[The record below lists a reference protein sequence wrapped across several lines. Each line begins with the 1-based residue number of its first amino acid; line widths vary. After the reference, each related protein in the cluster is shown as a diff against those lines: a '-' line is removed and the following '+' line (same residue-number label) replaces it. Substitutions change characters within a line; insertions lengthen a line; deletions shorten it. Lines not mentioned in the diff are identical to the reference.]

1 MDSIGDDS
9 IAAHENGFEKFG
21 GEGLLASSVGLGW
34 SGLSAELVTH
44 GRGVIEYQGAES
56 GAEIHVAISSSNS
69 FVTRSTGGVVDR
81 TIAERGTIWLSPP
94 GPKECL
100 FDISTPVPQV
110 LHIYLPS
117 QHFSADSLG
126 IGADAAAAHTA
137 AAVAALA
144 EFGRTRLRHSLARRI
159 PGGFF

>member
-34 SGLSAELVTH
+34 SGLSAELLTH
-44 GRGVIEYQGAES
+44 GPGVNEYQGAES
-56 GAEIHVAISSSNS
+56 RAEIHVAISSSNS

-81 TIAERGTIWLSPP
+81 AIADRGTIWLSPP
-94 GPKECL
+94 GPKEVR
-100 FDISTPVPQV
+100 FDISAPVPQV

-117 QHFSADSLG
+117 QHFSAD
-126 IGADAAAAHTA
+126 
-137 AAVAALA
+137 
-144 EFGRTRLRHSLARRI
+144 
-159 PGGFF
+159 